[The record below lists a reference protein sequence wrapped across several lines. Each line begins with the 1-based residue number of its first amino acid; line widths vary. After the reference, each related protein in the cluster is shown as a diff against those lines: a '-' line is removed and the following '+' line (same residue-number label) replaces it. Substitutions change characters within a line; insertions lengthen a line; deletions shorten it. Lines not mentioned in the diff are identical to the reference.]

1 MLEAETQQNT
11 VGMVL
16 IASFLKLAII
26 SYVDLQKCSIQ
37 SPLYALT
44 AHAQWQWSS
53 KIHMQMQ
60 FLDHTFMTSPMA
72 CTFSEALWTFFQT
85 LNPVCNDA

>member
-37 SPLYALT
+37 SPLYALN
-44 AHAQWQWSS
+44 
-53 KIHMQMQ
+53 
-60 FLDHTFMTSPMA
+60 P
-72 CTFSEALWTFFQT
+72 T
-85 LNPVCNDA
+85 LAME